1 MNVYEAI
8 LNRRTIRRFDEKK
21 EIPLELLEKLVNA
34 ARLAPS
40 AANLQPWDFIVV
52 NEKELCDKIFPH
64 LRWAGYIAPEGDPPQ
79 GMRPAAYIV
88 LVANPDINKNWQHD
102 FGAAAENIML
112 CAVEMG
118 IGSCWLGSI
127 NRKKIKEILN
137 IPDDREVDTLIAL
150 GYPKEKSVV
159 EEEKGSIKY
168 WKDENKVMHVP
179 KRALSEIMHV
189 NGW

>member
-21 EIPLELLEKLVNA
+21 EIPLELLERMVNA
-34 ARLAPS
+34 ARVAPS